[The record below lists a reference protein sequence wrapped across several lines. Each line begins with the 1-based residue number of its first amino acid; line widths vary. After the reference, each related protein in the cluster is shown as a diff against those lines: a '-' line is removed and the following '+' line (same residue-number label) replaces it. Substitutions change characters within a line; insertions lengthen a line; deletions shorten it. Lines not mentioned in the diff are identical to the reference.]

1 MGSALPDPDA
11 TGAASQP
18 LPPPAVSNK
27 PAPGQTGPKGLAPR
41 TTYTRVNTGAPP
53 APDAGSSGQKS
64 QAPRGLE
71 FLPAKVAHKE
81 MTSMSDTTM
90 FQRPN
95 LQDLVKEAMEGT
107 VQRVDINLEA
117 ARQLAGISEPPAER
131 TKQASAQPEMTPTS
145 YITKLAGALDYL
157 SKQAAEG
164 TNELGPGKGPN
175 ALDVSAATASS
186 ENIDAGQ
193 GGQAIAADLPPK
205 NPAQQASG
213 VAKDPA
219 NAMQTNDSM
228 MHGEQPVDPMSNEKT
243 SAAYRKN
250 LARLGLT
257 KQAEGEW
264 VYGAVPGFFGG
275 GPTGAALGGL
285 LSHDAAQ
292 MARHQGGD
300 AAAMEAAGKRSA
312 VGQMVGG
319 AGGSVLGSMPGMV
332 AGDPRL
338 ANIGAFVGGHGGAYL
353 GHRTATKKLREKEE
367 ASEKKGK
374 EKKSSVLARNLAAL
388 GLSKLAEDAIN
399 PAQISAGQ
407 ESAQGATPPP
417 GAAPAEE
424 GTPSEPS
431 DVNSQK
437 RLIDSNQAAIDYTK
451 REAKADPKSD
461 VNKVLAE
468 PALSAAHDQ
477 TLAKTLE
484 HTQAAG
490 VKISHDLTKT
500 AAAQALLY
508 KLAEEACGE
517 KKDAKKKEKQSQMAG
532 LSNPSGQSGFSA
544 SSMGM

>member
-1 MGSALPDPDA
+1 
-11 TGAASQP
+11 
-18 LPPPAVSNK
+18 
-27 PAPGQTGPKGLAPR
+27 
-41 TTYTRVNTGAPP
+41 
-53 APDAGSSGQKS
+53 
-64 QAPRGLE
+64 
-71 FLPAKVAHKE
+71 
-81 MTSMSDTTM
+81 MSDTTM

-117 ARQLAGISEPPAER
+117 ARQLAGISEPVAER
-131 TKQASAQPEMTPTS
+131 TKQASAEPEMTPTS

-175 ALDVSAATASS
+175 ALDVSAAQASS

-193 GGQAIAADLPPK
+193 GGQAIAADTPPK
-205 NPAQQASG
+205 DPAQQSSG

-243 SAAYRKN
+243 SAVYRKN
-250 LARLGLT
+250 LERLGFSKEALVMT
-257 KQAEGEW
+257 PELKAQLH
-264 VYGAVPGFFGG
+264 GG
-275 GPTGAALGGL
+275 GAMLGGAK
-285 LSHDAAQ
+285 SKEDKGAKIPKGSDAD
-292 MARHQGGD
+292 GD
-300 AAAMEAAGKRSA
+300 GKT
-312 VGQMVGG
+312 
-319 AGGSVLGSMPGMV
+319 
-332 AGDPRL
+332 
-338 ANIGAFVGGHGGAYL
+338 N
-353 GHRTATKKLREKEE
+353 EKT
-367 ASEKKGK
+367 
-374 EKKSSVLARNLAAL
+374 SSVLERNLAFL

-407 ESAQGATPPP
+407 EPAQGATPPT
-417 GAAPAEE
+417 GASPAQE
-424 GTPSEPS
+424 GVPSEPS

-437 RLIDSNQAAIDYTK
+437 RLINSNQAAINYTK

-468 PALSAAHDQ
+468 PALSASHDQ

-517 KKDAKKKEKQSQMAG
+517 KKDAKKKEKQSQGMSG

>member
-107 VQRVDINLEA
+107 VQRVDLNLEA
-117 ARQLAGISEPPAER
+117 ARQLAGISEPPAEK

-193 GGQAIAADLPPK
+193 GGQAIAADTPPK
-205 NPAQQASG
+205 DPAQQSSG

-219 NAMQTNDSM
+219 NAMQTNDYM
-228 MHGEQPVDPMSNEKT
+228 MHGEQPVDPMGNEKT
-243 SAAYRKN
+243 SAVYRKN
-250 LARLGLT
+250 LERLGFSKEALVMT
-257 KQAEGEW
+257 PELKAQLHGGLIGVQAAQKAQAAGYDEPVQAAYRGSG
-264 VYGAVPGFFGG
+264 GATLGG
-275 GPTGAALGGL
+275 ALG
-285 LSHDAAQ
+285 
-292 MARHQGGD
+292 
-300 AAAMEAAGKRSA
+300 AG
-312 VGQMVGG
+312 VGG
-319 AGGSVLGSMPGMV
+319 AGGHMLDQALARKGILGP
-332 AGDPRL
+332 AGVPL
-338 ANIGAFVGGHGGAYL
+338 AALVGGVGGGLAGGVGGYKAL
-353 GHRTATKKLREKEE
+353 TAKYNEPKEDKEK
-367 ASEKKGK
+367 SK